1 MTKISSKHSYRT
13 QLKSLLHNYFR
24 VELNFGGTIMWKSE
38 NANLVNT
45 IECNLGALR
54 NKKKR
59 INSRVL
65 TWNIVKI
72 EITLSTASSIVFKRL
87 RNFTCKGCLFY
98 HICSFT
104 WHADHIFLS
113 MLANKIAAA
122 EQISNSRWQMHLH
135 CSILMNESNHFHY
148 SFIFYESYFCVLQLI
163 SQVWAFVVQILY
175 LGWPRMVLFP
185 SILPRAASSSDTIIA
200 IMRRIVSGIK

>member
-87 RNFTCKGCLFY
+87 RNFTCKGCFFY
-98 HICSFT
+98 HICIFT
-104 WHADHIFLS
+104 WDAEHIFLS
-113 MLANKIAAA
+113 LLANKIAAT
-122 EQISNSRWQMHLH
+122 EQISNSRWQMHLQ
-135 CSILMNESNHFHY
+135 
-148 SFIFYESYFCVLQLI
+148 FC
-163 SQVWAFVVQILY
+163 
-175 LGWPRMVLFP
+175 
-185 SILPRAASSSDTIIA
+185 IA
-200 IMRRIVSGIK
+200 LS